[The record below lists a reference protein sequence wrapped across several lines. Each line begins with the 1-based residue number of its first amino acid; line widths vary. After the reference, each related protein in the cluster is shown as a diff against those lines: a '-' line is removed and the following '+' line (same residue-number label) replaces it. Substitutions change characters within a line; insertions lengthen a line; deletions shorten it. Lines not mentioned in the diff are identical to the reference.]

1 MRLRKA
7 IMIAAAGVVVAGGLA
22 VAPLTFAAEAPGNG
36 CADVEI
42 IGARASTERP
52 GFGVLLGPLARNL
65 TQNLD
70 ATVKSTAVDYP
81 ATLGNYNNS
90 VRQGVADMAAK
101 LKATAA
107 QCADT
112 KFVLMG
118 YSQGAQVTGD
128 VLAGARG
135 GQPAVPAAV
144 SDRVAAVVLFGDPTF
159 TSGESFNV
167 AQGNRSGV
175 FARGRGELDAFADR
189 TQSFCNRNDTF
200 CQSGSSLAA
209 HLNYNGSLDEAEDFV
224 ASQLG

>member
-42 IGARASTERP
+42 IGARGSTERP
-52 GFGVLLGPLARNL
+52 GFGARLEPLAQNL
-65 TQNLD
+65 TQDLD
-70 ATVKSTAVDYP
+70 VTVTSTPVDYP
-81 ATLGNYNNS
+81 ATLRNYNNS
-90 VRQGVADMAAK
+90 VRQGVADMADK
-101 LKATAA
+101 VEATAA

-112 KFVLMG
+112 TFVLMG

-128 VLAGARG
+128 LLAGAGG
-135 GQPAVPAAV
+135 GQPSLPTAV
-144 SDRVAAVVLFGDPTF
+144 SDRVAVVVLLGDPTF
-159 TSGESFNV
+159 TAGEPFNV
-167 AQGNRSGV
+167 TQGNRSGV
-175 FARGRGELDAFADR
+175 FAREPGELDAFADR

-209 HLNYNGSLDEAEDFV
+209 HLNYDGSLDEAADFV
-224 ASQLG
+224 ASKVG